1 MEYAPIIA
9 LSSET
14 SVEKLSGIQYQPLNI
29 ISKER
34 GQVSNT
40 FLHVCYTFYLKFP

>member
-1 MEYAPIIA
+1 MEYAPIIT

-14 SVEKLSGIQYQPLNI
+14 SVEKLSGIQYQALKI

-34 GQVSNT
+34 GQLSNT
-40 FLHVCYTFYLKFP
+40 FLSRFI